1 MNNSTKSNG
10 KAYKCHDGMIGVSR
24 VKIQDSL
31 LQKQIDSG
39 TVIHRDDCII
49 GYISQ
54 EDIAAMQNNRAASEE
69 RRIDSA
75 QHCAVGTAKS
85 GNGVFCYERHDSST
99 GGVDLDTYRSRTLLD
114 EDTRTLEQLRIQSEL
129 YSKFAN
135 AM

>member
-39 TVIHRDDCII
+39 TVIHKDDCVV
-49 GYISQ
+49 GYITQ
-54 EDIAAMQNNRAASEE
+54 EEMATMQTNRVASEE

-75 QHCAVGTAKS
+75 QHCAVGTVKS

-129 YSKFAN
+129 YDKFAN